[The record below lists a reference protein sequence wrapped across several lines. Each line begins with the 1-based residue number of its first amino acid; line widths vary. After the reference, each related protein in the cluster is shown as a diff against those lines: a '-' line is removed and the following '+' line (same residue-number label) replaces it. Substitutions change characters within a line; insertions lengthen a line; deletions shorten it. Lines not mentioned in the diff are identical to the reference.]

1 MSQTIMVFD
10 RCDIGFETPHIFN
23 LTLDVKKRD
32 FISIVGP
39 TGVGKTT
46 LLRLTSGVDKK
57 GRQPRCLKG
66 EWKRPDAMTTGI
78 VFQSLDQL
86 LPWKTALENVLL
98 PLLGQDVKRLNG
110 TKEDFHKRAE
120 FLMKMVGL
128 QEHMDKYPADLSGG
142 MRQRVAI
149 ARAMLLEP
157 QLLLMDEP
165 FGSLD
170 AITRKAL
177 QSLLK
182 SIYNNTETTILFVT
196 HDVEE
201 AMDLSNRILVLNKA
215 GHGLVI
221 DQVKKA
227 WPQKIK
233 DKIMN
238 QLGS

>member
-10 RCDIGFETPHIFN
+10 KCDIGYEIPHIHN
-23 LTLDVKKRD
+23 LTLEVNKGD

-46 LLRLTSGVDKK
+46 LLRLASGVDKK
-57 GRQPRCLKG
+57 DRQPRCLNG
-66 EWKRPDAMTTGI
+66 QWIRPDSMVTGI

-86 LPWKTALENVLL
+86 LPWKTAYENVLL
-98 PLLGQDVKRLNG
+98 PLLSQDAGRAHM
-110 TKEDFHKRAE
+110 TKKDFHKRAE
-120 FLMKMVGL
+120 FLMEMVGL
-128 QEHMDKYPADLSGG
+128 EEHMDKYPADLSGG

-170 AITRKAL
+170 AITRKTL
-177 QSLLK
+177 QTLLK
-182 SIYNNTETTILFVT
+182 KVHESSETTILFVT

-201 AMDLSNRILVLNKA
+201 AMDLSNRILVLNHM
-215 GHGLVI
+215 GQGLVI
-221 DQVKKA
+221 DQVKA
-227 WPQKIK
+227 ISAQKIK
-233 DKIMN
+233 AEIMN
-238 QLGS
+238 QLSA

>member
-1 MSQTIMVFD
+1 MSQTIMAFNK
-10 RCDIGFETPHIFN
+10 CDIGYEIPHIHN
-23 LTLDVKKRD
+23 LTLEVNKGD

-46 LLRLTSGVDKK
+46 LLRLASGVDKK
-57 GRQPRCLKG
+57 GRQPRCLNG
-66 EWKRPDAMTTGI
+66 QWIRPDSMVTGI

-86 LPWKTALENVLL
+86 LPWKTAYENVLL
-98 PLLGQDVKRLNG
+98 PLLSQDAGRAHK

-120 FLMKMVGL
+120 FLMEMVGL
-128 QEHMDKYPADLSGG
+128 EEHMDKYPADLSGG

-170 AITRKAL
+170 AITRKTL
-177 QSLLK
+177 QTLLK
-182 SIYNNTETTILFVT
+182 KVHESSEATILFVT

-201 AMDLSNRILVLNKA
+201 AMDLSNRILVLNHM
-215 GHGLVI
+215 GQGLVI
-221 DQVKKA
+221 DHVKA
-227 WPQKIK
+227 ISAQKIK
-233 DKIMN
+233 AEIMN
-238 QLGS
+238 QLSA